1 MERIRVL
8 IADDHSVVREG
19 LKRMIAERADFLVV
33 GEASNG
39 EEAVEASARMAP
51 DVVVMD
57 LRMPVLG
64 GVEAT
69 SRILARNPR
78 TRVLVLTTY
87 DTDADILHAVEA
99 GAVGY
104 LLKDSSA
111 DEIFRGI
118 RAAFAGET
126 VLSPSVARKVLR
138 SARGAA
144 VDRLTPVEAE
154 AIRRVAEGS
163 SNRQIAA
170 ALHCSE
176 ATVKSHL
183 AAVYRKLDATDRA
196 SAVAKA
202 ITLGYIRTDR

>member
-1 MERIRVL
+1 MKQIRVL
-8 IADDHSVVREG
+8 IADDHDVVREG
-19 LKRMIAERADFLVV
+19 LKRMIAEREDFLVV
-33 GEASNG
+33 GEAANG
-39 EEAVEASARMAP
+39 EHAVAASARLAP

-69 SRILARNPR
+69 SRILAENPGI
-78 TRVLVLTTY
+78 RVLVLTTY

-111 DEIFRGI
+111 DEICRGI

-126 VLSPSVARKVLR
+126 VLSPSVARTVLR
-138 SARGAA
+138 SARGGPGE
-144 VDRLTPVEAE
+144 RLTPVEADV
-154 AIRRVAEGS
+154 IRRVAEGS
-163 SNRQIAA
+163 GNRQIAA
-170 ALHCSE
+170 ALRCSE

-183 AAVYRKLDATDRA
+183 AAIYRKLDATDRA
-196 SAVAKA
+196 SAVARA
-202 ITLGYIRTDR
+202 IGLGYIPTRR

>member
-8 IADDHSVVREG
+8 IADDHGVVREG

-33 GEASNG
+33 GEAANG
-39 EEAVEASARMAP
+39 DEVVAASARLAP

-69 SRILARNPR
+69 SRILARNPGV
-78 TRVLVLTTY
+78 RVLVLTTY

-111 DEIFRGI
+111 DEICRGI
-118 RAAFAGET
+118 RAASAGET

-138 SARGAA
+138 SARGGAGE
-144 VDRLTPVEAE
+144 RLTPVEADV
-154 AIRRVAEGS
+154 IRRVAEGA

-170 ALHCSE
+170 ALRCSE

-183 AAVYRKLDATDRA
+183 ATLYRKLDATDRA

-202 ITLGYIRTDR
+202 ISLGYIQSGP